1 MFLGVKNEAKMVKHR
16 GPGAFQQQ
24 TGSEEGPEAKKNPK
38 AQKHPHVWEPFRM
51 FFGADFQDI
60 SGTPFFRF
68 FDKHVPKMG
77 PKRGP
82 FLRRWT

>member
-1 MFLGVKNEAKMVKHR
+1 MVKNR

-24 TGSEEGPEAKKNPK
+24 TGSEEGPEANTDPQYLKVP
-38 AQKHPHVWEPFRM
+38 PLVWDPFRV

-68 FDKHVPKMG
+68 FDKTG
-77 PKRGP
+77 PQNETKTGSL
-82 FLRRWT
+82 FETLDLAQV

>member
-1 MFLGVKNEAKMVKHR
+1 MVKNG

-24 TGSEEGPEAKKNPK
+24 TESEEGSEAKKDPK
-38 AQKHPHVWEPFRM
+38 RKTPLPVWDPFRV

-68 FDKHVPKMG
+68 FDKTGPQHG